1 MARAKK
7 AFSKKAKKADE
18 IEFEF
23 FSDLDGVLTNF
34 DQHAKDKNKYDDKGA
49 LKWDALDYEW
59 WSTMPAYD
67 GAKKFYDGLRE
78 RGRTRMLTAPILNA
92 GCFRGKAEWVKEFRR
107 SPFGLLDLVICRADD
122 KELLARPNHI
132 LVDDRQKNID
142 GWVKAGGI
150 GILHTGDYADT
161 MKRVDKAME
170 NFRKNPTAAPKHE
183 APAAGKFEVFIGPN
197 GVLADFQGHLE
208 TQGKITPEGK
218 TEWDKLD
225 IGWWKTI
232 PSYDGARAFYDEV
245 REMVKEPGAKKPPVV
260 RFLTGPVPNPD
271 GFEGDAAWTMKFK
284 PESGKFAL
292 MEVICCRSKDK
303 LLLARPNHVLIDDR
317 QENIDAW
324 TKAGGIGILHS
335 GDYADT
341 LKRLKQA
348 MADYNAKAAPA
359 AAKPAAPKGP

>member
-1 MARAKK
+1 MARPKK
-7 AFSKKAKKADE
+7 IFANKAKKSKKTE
-18 IEFEF
+18 SEFEF

-132 LVDDRQKNID
+132 LIDDRQKNID
-142 GWVKAGGI
+142 GWVAAGGI

-161 MKRVDKAME
+161 MKRVDEAME
-170 NFRKNPTAAPKHE
+170 NYRKNPRVAAPAHSI
-183 APAAGKFEVFIGPN
+183 PTGKYEVFIGPN

-208 TQGKITPEGK
+208 ANDKIDAKGK
-218 TEWDKLD
+218 TKWDELD

-232 PSYDGARAFYDEV
+232 PSYAGAREFYDAV
-245 REMVKEPGAKKPPVV
+245 RELVKEPGAKKQPVV

-271 GFEGDAAWTMKFK
+271 GFEGDAAWTMNFK
-284 PESGKFAL
+284 PEAGKFAL
-292 MEVICCRSKDK
+292 MDVICCRSKDK
-303 LLLARPNHVLIDDR
+303 MLLARPNHILIDDR
-317 QENIDAW
+317 QDNIDAW
-324 TKAGGIGILHS
+324 VKAGGIGVLHK
-335 GDYADT
+335 GDFEDT
-341 LKRLKQA
+341 LNRVKEA
-348 MADYNAKAAPA
+348 MAPKASA
-359 AAKPAAPKGP
+359 AAKPASPKGP

>member
-1 MARAKK
+1 MARPKK
-7 AFSKKAKKADE
+7 IFANKAKKGNKDE
-18 IEFEF
+18 VEFEF
-23 FSDLDGVLTNF
+23 FCDLDGVLTNF
-34 DQHAKDKNKYDDKGA
+34 DDHAKDKKKYDDKGS

-67 GAKKFYDGLRE
+67 GAKEFYDGLRS

-92 GCFRGKAEWVKEFRR
+92 GCFRGKAEWVKEFRQNK
-107 SPFGLLDLVICRADD
+107 FGLLDLVICRADD

-161 MKRVDKAME
+161 MKRVEEAMD
-170 NFRKNPTAAPKHE
+170 NYRKNP
-183 APAAGKFEVFIGPN
+183 PAATLAQSEPTGKYEVFIGPN
-197 GVLADFQGHLE
+197 GVLANFQGHLE
-208 TQGKITPEGK
+208 TQGKLDAKGK
-218 TEWDKLD
+218 EKWDELD

-232 PSYDGARAFYDEV
+232 PSYDGAREFYDAV
-245 REMVKEPGAKKPPVV
+245 RELVKEPGAKKQPVV

-271 GFEGDAAWTMKFK
+271 GFEGDAQWTMKFK

-292 MEVICCRSKDK
+292 QDVICCRSKDK
-303 LLLARPNHVLIDDR
+303 MLLARANHILIDDR
-317 QENIDAW
+317 QANIDAW
-324 TKAGGIGILHS
+324 QAAGGIGVLHS

-341 LKRLKQA
+341 LKRVKAA
-348 MADYNAKAAPA
+348 MAAPA
-359 AAKPAAPKGP
+359 ATVKPAAPKGP